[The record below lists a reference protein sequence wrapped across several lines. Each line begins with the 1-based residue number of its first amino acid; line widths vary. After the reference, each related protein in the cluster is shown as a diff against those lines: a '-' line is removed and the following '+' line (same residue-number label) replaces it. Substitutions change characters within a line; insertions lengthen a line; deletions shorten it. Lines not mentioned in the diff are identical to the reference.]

1 MLLIERTQIEKDN
14 AQRDLNVILEKKKIA
29 LEEIEKQSNI
39 IKQRNIEEAKKIGK
53 FRIIAQDKENTI
65 KK

>member
-1 MLLIERTQIEKDN
+1 M
-14 AQRDLNVILEKKKIA
+14 NVILEKKKIA